1 MSEIKRQKINFNLGW
16 KFHKGDVLNAQ
27 DPNFDDSAWRNINL
41 PHDWSIEGEFSQEWA
56 SGTGYLPGGIG
67 WYRKTFV
74 LPRLNDPCNI
84 YIYFDGVYKNSEVW
98 INGHFLGKRPN
109 GFIPFQY
116 ELTDF
121 LNPGGKNTIAVKV
134 DHSDFADSRWYTG
147 SGINRNVYL
156 IITDPLHIDLWG
168 VKFTSK
174 IISEK
179 SAEAMVSVTI
189 VNDRSSRE
197 EIILE
202 VKLFDINDHVVGR
215 AQKSIQI
222 NKGEKIKKDVSF
234 QVKNPVLW
242 SIDNPYLYNLKVQL
256 INNNNE
262 IFDSQVIPVGIRSFR
277 FDADKGFFLNGKN
290 IKIKGV
296 CIHDDAGILGTAVP
310 KEVWARRLKTLK
322 DVGCNAI
329 RMSHNPHAEYLY
341 DLCDRMGFLV
351 MDEAFDEWKI
361 GKNKWIKGRNV
372 GTPGKDGYNRYFNE
386 WAEKDLK
393 DMILRNQNHPS
404 IIMWSIGN
412 EIDYPND
419 PYTHKILDK
428 GRNPQIFGRGYMPD
442 HPNVKELEGIAAKL
456 IKWVHETDKSRPV
469 TAALACLAMSNFTKY
484 PELLDIVGYN
494 YQEYVY
500 EEDHK
505 KYPQRIIYGSEN
517 SKDFK
522 AWQAVEENDY
532 IAGQFLW
539 TGVDYLGEAGR
550 WPNHGASSGLIDLAG
565 FPKPCYFYRQSLWS
579 DSPMIYIGTASI
591 SQISQM
597 KNKEDWDKIAQPT
610 WNWREG
616 ETVVVTCFTNCEVA
630 ELFLNG
636 KSLGKKKLSDAPQK
650 VIQWVIRYQPGSL
663 SAKGYNKGK
672 EVAEYTLR
680 TAGQPFAIEAQIDKK
695 LFKKGEEERV
705 SHIEISVVDKNGVPV
720 FNANNVITVTIEGKG
735 KMLGLE
741 NGDLNDPT
749 DYKTNN
755 YKTDSRKVYHG
766 KLLAYVQ
773 PEEKGGSIKI
783 HLTSPGL
790 QPKTVQIISE

>member
-1 MSEIKRQKINFNLGW
+1 MPQIKGQKINFNLGW
-16 KFHKGDVLNAQ
+16 KFHKGDILNAQ
-27 DPNFDDSAWRNINL
+27 DLNFDDSAWRNINL
-41 PHDWSIEGEFSQEWA
+41 PHDWSIEGKFSQEWA
-56 SGTGYLPGGIG
+56 SGTGYLPAGIG

-74 LPRLNDPCNI
+74 PHTLNDPCNV

-189 VNDRSSRE
+189 VNDRSLQE
-197 EIILE
+197 EITLE
-202 VKLFDINDHVVGR
+202 VKLFDTNGYAVGQ

-222 NKGEKIKKDVSF
+222 NKGEKIKRDVSF
-234 QVKNPVLW
+234 QLKNPVLW
-242 SIDNPYLYNLKVQL
+242 SIDNPYLYNLEVQL
-256 INNNNE
+256 INNDE
-262 IFDSQVIPVGIRSFR
+262 IFDRQVIPVGIRSFR

-296 CIHDDAGILGTAVP
+296 CIHDDAGVLGTAVP

-329 RMSHNPHAEYLY
+329 RMSHNPHADYLY
-341 DLCDRMGFLV
+341 DLCDMMGFLV
-351 MDEAFDEWKI
+351 QDEAFDEWKI

-372 GTPGKDGYNRYFNE
+372 GIPGKDGYNKYFNE
-386 WAEKDLK
+386 WAKKDIK

-412 EIDYPND
+412 EIDYPDD
-419 PYTHKILDK
+419 PYTHKILDT

-442 HPNVKELEGIAAKL
+442 RPNVKELEGIAAKL
-456 IKWVHETDKSRPV
+456 VKWVHETDKSRSV
-469 TAALACLAMSNFTKY
+469 TAALAALAMSNSTKY

-494 YQEYVY
+494 YQEYLY
-500 EEDHK
+500 EEEHK

-517 SKDFK
+517 GKDFN

-539 TGVDYLGEAGR
+539 TGIDYLGEAGR
-550 WPNHGASSGLIDLAG
+550 WPNHGSGSGLINLAG
-565 FPKPCYFYRQSLWS
+565 FPKPYYFFRQSLWS

-591 SQISQM
+591 SQISQ
-597 KNKEDWDKIAQPT
+597 KENKEDWGKIAQPI

-616 ETVVVTCFTNCEVA
+616 EAVQITCFTNCEVA
-630 ELFLNG
+630 ELFLND
-636 KSLGKKKLSDAPQK
+636 KSLGKKELAYAPRK

-663 SAKGYNKGK
+663 SVKGYNKGK
-672 EVAEYTLR
+672 EAAEYTLR
-680 TAGQPFAIEAQIDKK
+680 TAEQPFAIKAQIDKK
-695 LFKKGEEERV
+695 LFKKGEGERRL
-705 SHIEISVVDKNGVPV
+705 SHIEISVVDKNEVPV
-720 FNANNVITVTIEGKG
+720 FNANNVITVTVEGKG
-735 KMLGLE
+735 KLLELE
-741 NGDLNDPT
+741 NGDLNDPA
-749 DYKTNN
+749 DYKTNI
-755 YKTDSRKVYHG
+755 RKVYHG

-773 PEEKGGSIKI
+773 SEEKGGNIKV

-790 QPKTVQIISE
+790 QPKTVEIISE